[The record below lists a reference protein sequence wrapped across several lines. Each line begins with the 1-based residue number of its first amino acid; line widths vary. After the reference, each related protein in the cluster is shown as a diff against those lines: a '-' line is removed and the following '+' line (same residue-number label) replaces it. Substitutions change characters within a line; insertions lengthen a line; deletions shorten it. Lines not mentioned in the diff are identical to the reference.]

1 LKTFFFNTIGVSA
14 MTLDFRYFLDGRGTG
29 TTFKIQSSPDGI
41 NWTDEWSL
49 AGTVGNQGPTPVTV
63 NITHNINIATTMI
76 AFVATGNLANFDYW
90 YVDNVSIKAPGYWVG
105 GTLASPTDWN
115 TGTNWG
121 DGLVPGA
128 STNAYIPARTY
139 LPVVFNDPGSP
150 AQCNDLVIEKNAGVT
165 VNPGKS
171 LNVNGNLIMKAP

>member
-1 LKTFFFNTIGVSA
+1 
-14 MTLDFRYFLDGRGTG
+14 
-29 TTFKIQSSPDGI
+29 
-41 NWTDEWSL
+41 
-49 AGTVGNQGPTPVTV
+49 
-63 NITHNINIATTMI
+63 MI
-76 AFVATGNLANFDYW
+76 AFMVTGNLNMVTNW
-90 YVDNVSIKAPGYWVG
+90 YIDDVSIKAPGYWVG